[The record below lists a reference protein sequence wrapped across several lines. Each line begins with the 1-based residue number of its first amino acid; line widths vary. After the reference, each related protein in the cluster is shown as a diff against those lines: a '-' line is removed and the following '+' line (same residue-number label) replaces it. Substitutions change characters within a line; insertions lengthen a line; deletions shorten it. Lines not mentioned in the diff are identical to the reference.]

1 MRIRNLFLYRRYSI
15 PTFIILLLIFALI
28 LTSLRVRQKKG
39 VDFLDALWLE
49 LCSPFQ
55 KASTLVI
62 KNVHGIFQQYIFL
75 VRLQKENLMLKQKIA
90 ELEREN
96 NRLRE
101 EVLAS
106 GRLQSLLQFRDKNFP
121 SSIPAQVIGKD
132 PSSWFKSI
140 TLNRGERDG
149 VKKGMAVIASQGVV
163 GQILKT
169 SPNYSTVLLITD
181 YNSAI
186 DAITQRTRAKAIVE
200 GSGENQCQLKYLRRS
215 EEVRVGDKVVT
226 SGLTGSFPKGLMIG
240 EIVKVEKSGEGVF
253 QYAELVPCVDLTKL
267 EEVLIITESPPPPPK
282 EEEKK
287 KKRGKG
293 GAQKPE

>member
-15 PTFIILLLIFALI
+15 LTFIILLLIFALI

-39 VDFLDALWLE
+39 VDFLDALLME
-49 LCSPFQ
+49 ICSPFQ
-55 KASTLVI
+55 RASTLAI
-62 KNVHGIFQQYIFL
+62 KTIQGIFQHYIFL
-75 VRLQKENLMLKQKIA
+75 VGLQRENLTLRQKVA

-96 NRLRE
+96 NLLRE

-106 GRLQSLLQFRDKNFP
+106 RRLQLLLQFRDKHFP
-121 SSIPAQVIGKD
+121 SSITAQVIGKD

-140 TLNRGERDG
+140 TLNRGEKDG
-149 VKKGMAVIASQGVV
+149 VKKGMAVITPQGVI

-200 GSGENQCQLKYLRRS
+200 GLGENLCQLKYLRRS
-215 EEVRVGDKVVT
+215 EEVMVGDKVVT

-240 EIVKVEKSGEGVF
+240 EIRKVEKTGEGVF
-253 QYAELVPCVDLTKL
+253 QYAELIPSVDLTKL
-267 EEVLIITESPPPPPK
+267 EEVLIITEFPSPPQG
-282 EEEKK
+282 EEERKNKK
-287 KKRGKG
+287 VKG
-293 GAQKPE
+293 ATRKGR

>member
-15 PTFIILLLIFALI
+15 LTFIILLLIFALI
-28 LTSLRVRQKKG
+28 LTSLRVRQKRG
-39 VDFLDALWLE
+39 VDFFDALLME

-55 KASTLVI
+55 KATTLVI
-62 KNVHGIFQQYIFL
+62 KTVHGVFQQYIFL
-75 VRLQKENLMLKQKIA
+75 VGLQRENLKLKQKVA

-121 SSIPAQVIGKD
+121 SSITAQVIGKD

-149 VKKGMAVIASQGVV
+149 VKKGMAVIAPQGVI

-200 GSGENQCQLKYLRRS
+200 GLGENQCLLKYLRRS
-215 EEVRVGDKVVT
+215 EEVRVGDKVIT

-240 EIVKVEKSGEGVF
+240 EIKKVEKSGEGVF
-253 QYAELVPCVDLTKL
+253 QYAELVPSADLTKL
-267 EEVLIITESPPPPPK
+267 EEVLIIMESPPPPP
-282 EEEKK
+282 EEGRK
-287 KKRGKG
+287 KKRAKG
-293 GAQKPE
+293 MTQKAE

>member
-15 PTFIILLLIFALI
+15 RTFIILLLIFTLI
-28 LTSLRVRQKKG
+28 LTSLRVRQKRG
-39 VDFLDALWLE
+39 VDFLDALLME
-49 LCSPFQ
+49 VCSPFQ
-55 KASTLVI
+55 KASTWVI
-62 KNVHGIFQQYIFL
+62 HTVQGVFQRYIFL
-75 VRLQKENLMLKQKIA
+75 VGLRKENLSLKQKVA

-106 GRLQSLLQFRDKNFP
+106 GRLQSLLQFHDKNFP
-121 SSIPAQVIGKD
+121 SSITAQVVGKD

-140 TLNRGERDG
+140 TLNRGEKDG
-149 VKKGMAVIASQGVV
+149 VRKGMAVIASQGVV

-200 GSGENQCQLKYLRRS
+200 GLGEDRCQLKYLRRS
-215 EEVRVGDKVVT
+215 EEVMVGDKVIT
-226 SGLTGSFPKGLMIG
+226 SGLAGSFPKGLMIG
-240 EIVKVEKSGEGVF
+240 EIRKVERSGEGVF
-253 QYAELVPCVDLTKL
+253 QYAELVPSVDLNKL
-267 EEVLIITESPPPPPK
+267 EEVLIITESPSPPK
-282 EEEKK
+282 EGEERE

-293 GAQKPE
+293 ATKRAE

>member
-15 PTFIILLLIFALI
+15 LTFIILLLIFALI

-62 KNVHGIFQQYIFL
+62 KTVHGIFQKYIFL

-132 PSSWFKSI
+132 PTSWFKSI

-149 VKKGMAVIASQGVV
+149 VKKGMAVIASQGIV

-200 GSGENQCQLKYLRRS
+200 GLGENQCQLKYLRRS
-215 EEVRVGDKVVT
+215 EEVSVGDKVVT

-287 KKRGKG
+287 KKRVKG
-293 GAQKPE
+293 VTQKPE

>member
-15 PTFIILLLIFALI
+15 LTFIILLLIFTLI
-28 LTSLRVRQKKG
+28 LTSLRVKQKKG
-39 VDFLDALWLE
+39 IDFLDALVME

-55 KASTLVI
+55 RASTLVI
-62 KNVHGIFQQYIFL
+62 KTVRGVFQQYIFL
-75 VRLQKENLMLKQKIA
+75 VGLQRENVRLKQKMA

-106 GRLQSLLQFRDKNFP
+106 GRLQSLLQFREKNFP

-149 VKKGMAVIASQGVV
+149 VRKGMAVITPQGVI

-200 GSGENQCQLKYLRRS
+200 GLGENQCQLKYLRRT
-215 EEVRVGDKVVT
+215 EEVRIGDKVVT
-226 SGLTGSFPKGLMIG
+226 SGLTGSFPKGLIIG
-240 EIVKVEKSGEGVF
+240 EITKVEKSGQGVF
-253 QYAELVPCVDLTKL
+253 QYAELL
-267 EEVLIITESPPPPPK
+267 
-282 EEEKK
+282 
-287 KKRGKG
+287 
-293 GAQKPE
+293 

>member
-15 PTFIILLLIFALI
+15 LTFIILLLIFALI
-28 LTSLRVRQKKG
+28 LTSLRVRQKRG
-39 VDFLDALWLE
+39 VDFLDGLLME
-49 LCSPFQ
+49 LCSPIQ
-55 KASTLVI
+55 RASTLVI
-62 KNVHGIFQQYIFL
+62 KTVHGVFQHYLFL
-75 VRLQKENLMLKQKIA
+75 VGLQRENLKLKQKVA
-90 ELEREN
+90 ELEKEN

-106 GRLQSLLQFRDKNFP
+106 GRLHSLLQFRDKNFP
-121 SSIPAQVIGKD
+121 SSIPALVIGKD

-149 VKKGMAVIASQGVV
+149 VRKGMAVIAPQGII

-169 SPNYSTVLLITD
+169 SPNYSRVLLITD

-200 GSGENQCQLKYLRRS
+200 GLGENQCQLKYLRRS
-215 EEVRVGDKVVT
+215 EEVRVGDKVIT

-240 EIVKVEKSGEGVF
+240 EIIKVEKSGDGVF
-253 QYAELVPCVDLTKL
+253 QYAELVPSVDLTKL
-267 EEVLIITESPPPPPK
+267 EEVLIITESPSPPK
-282 EEEKK
+282 EEAERKK
-287 KKRGKG
+287 KGVKG
-293 GAQKPE
+293 VTKKAQ